1 MDETIGVKG
10 GNNDRRRSLV
20 ITKKRLKKLKL
31 RQKLLKKK
39 KLEELEK
46 KVKRLQIVTFFKA
59 TSLILSG
66 LVFKTIFDN
75 SKKNQNIK
83 KINIDMSNEKQN
95 ATENKKN
102 NIDTPDVK
110 VLFIRDIL
118 NINNVV
124 VKKDNLKKADK
135 NDNKVLKEKEEIK
148 KNKVNDELQM
158 KTEVSKKEKKE
169 NNIETKKN
177 IFQNNTSISIVAG
190 INQDKRENR
199 KDKDKNN
206 DNGKNVDIP
215 KKEKDKIISKGIIE
229 KYQEELKQIRTELK
243 KIISEYDE
251 NQEYADNAEELLE
264 KVKLVIEKLDLLA
277 ESIKV
282 SDVMMNDYYYDLIM
296 YYTSELNDPMILNE
310 LKDSDLYYLLSQK
323 IGIMN
328 DKTDKLRYELSQKK
342 SKTDDIEKVDTF
354 EFKKFSEKLDKFQEE
369 QKKIIRKT
377 EKEVKKA
384 KTVSRRILNKMI
396 ALRMQVLS
404 LLLLMATMRR
414 PSVRN
419 SKAAAI
425 STLATVYFMNQILKD
440 KYDDSNKKE
449 VLDTDYIKAVE
460 SNLDDINSTLSL
472 ISVTSGKLDKLINDI
487 TAEFSDY
494 LELDECQELLN
505 SLYSVRKEI
514 KEKEYEINSIMEQQ
528 EKSLNNKRKILDF
541 NN

>member
-118 NINNVV
+118 NINNAV
-124 VKKDNLKKADK
+124 VKKDDRNDKK
-135 NDNKVLKEKEEIK
+135 NSKEKEEK
-148 KNKVNDELQM
+148 TKNKVNDELQR

-169 NNIETKKN
+169 NNIKTKKN
-177 IFQNNTSISIVAG
+177 TSQGNVSIPVVTG
-190 INQDKRENR
+190 INQDKKENS
-199 KDKDKNN
+199 KEKNKIN
-206 DNGKNVDIP
+206 ENEKNTDIP
-215 KKEKDKIISKGIIE
+215 KKEKDKIINKGIIE

-251 NQEYADNAEELLE
+251 EEKTTDNAEELLE

-282 SDVMMNDYYYDLIM
+282 SDIYDNDYYYDLIK

-342 SKTDDIEKVDTF
+342 SKTDDMEKVDTF